1 MGVEKLDIL
10 EAKLLKLIE
19 NISDLKQ
26 KNNLLQEQIKDLQSE
41 VSVKAD
47 EINQLSK
54 ENAELKQC
62 STESQRLLEEREL
75 IRSKIENMLHNLES
89 VSAS

>member
-47 EINQLSK
+47 EINQLSR